1 LILNKVIYSIL
12 SIADK
17 KSDSQKNKLEHRFLV
32 YLGLAMSIGGIVW
45 GSITLSN
52 DMYIQSLI
60 PYSYTIITFFNF
72 IYLYKSKDF
81 KTSKNIQVIISLLI
95 PFLFQLALG
104 GFIASG
110 AVMLWSIPII
120 LVNFTFQNNN
130 LSIRWF
136 YVYILI
142 VLASAILDNTAT
154 QYAINIDKDISIL
167 FFALNISLVSII
179 IFILFFY
186 FINVKENLQIKLEQ
200 LNSTLEAKVTKQVQE
215 ITKSVI
221 LFETI
226 FNTVEEGI
234 AMLDLNSNIILVNKA
249 YEKITGFTKEELLSK
264 SIIDIFNT
272 DAKENIKKIIEK
284 VKVEKHYEG
293 YEEEIISHDGR
304 LTNLKIDFIFINER
318 NSILLVTRD
327 ITQEKLY
334 EKNRIEQ
341 EQTLLQHSR
350 MAQMGEMISMI
361 AHQWRQP
368 LGAISTTT
376 GNLKLKIILEEYDFN
391 TEEGTQ
397 KFNDLFISELDN
409 IEEYVT
415 NLTVTIDDF
424 RNFYKPNKKL
434 TNTTLESIIK
444 KSLNIIKDSLSN
456 DSIKIIEEH
465 DCHESLDIYDTEMMQ
480 VILNLLKNSQDNFIE
495 KNIQNPYIKIKTTE
509 KTIYLSD
516 NGGGIEEETI
526 KKIFDPYFSTKSE
539 KNGTG
544 LGLHMSKIIVD
555 EHHNGNLSVV
565 NTQDGVCFKIEL
577 YNS

>member
-391 TEEGTQ
+391 TEEGMK

-465 DCHESLDIYDTEMMQ
+465 NGTEGLDMYDTEMMQ